1 MVRKGGEKSG
11 EEAEEDRATG
21 RAGEGHH
28 HPEYQHEMHH
38 NSEVRGTLN
47 AALTVSVNAASRLA
61 EAAVVNY
68 TFVTDH
74 HHLSQPLP

>member
-21 RAGEGHH
+21 RTGEGHH

-38 NSEVRGTLN
+38 YSEVRGSLS
-47 AALTVSVNAASRLA
+47 AAVTVAVKAASRLA
-61 EAAVVNY
+61 EVGIVNY

-74 HHLSQPLP
+74 QDQSR